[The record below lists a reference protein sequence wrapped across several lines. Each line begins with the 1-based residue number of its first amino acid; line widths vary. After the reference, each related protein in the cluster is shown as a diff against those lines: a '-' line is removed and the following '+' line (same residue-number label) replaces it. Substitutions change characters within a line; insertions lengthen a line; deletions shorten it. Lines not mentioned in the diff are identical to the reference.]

1 MKCWSSIDQY
11 DHINIL
17 LQMLQ
22 IIQETITIQRNWI
35 MRSYLDIQHV
45 HSISY
50 DILSNKSQIII
61 HLKILQIRIWY
72 RTTIQY
78 HKSSQAAKHIAIYL

>member
-1 MKCWSSIDQY
+1 MKCWSSIDQL

-17 LQMLQ
+17 LEMLQ
-22 IIQETITIQRNWI
+22 IIQETITIQKNWI

-50 DILSNKSQIII
+50 DI
-61 HLKILQIRIWY
+61 
-72 RTTIQY
+72 
-78 HKSSQAAKHIAIYL
+78 

>member
-1 MKCWSSIDQY
+1 MKCWSSIDQK

-17 LQMLQ
+17 LEMLQ
-22 IIQETITIQRNWI
+22 IIQETITIQRNLI

-50 DILSNKSQIII
+50 DI
-61 HLKILQIRIWY
+61 
-72 RTTIQY
+72 
-78 HKSSQAAKHIAIYL
+78 